1 MANRKRILI
10 VDDDSDLVELLNIFL
25 TGKGYE
31 LLTASDGKQALQLLG
46 DHPVDLVLLD
56 VMMPYMDGYHVAFE
70 ISNKMGTE
78 APKIVLMTS
87 RDTVRE
93 KGVILLSGAHSVM
106 QKPFDLEELDQKIR
120 EMLV

>member
-1 MANRKRILI
+1 MI

-106 QKPFDLEELDQKIR
+106 QKPFDLEELDQKIK
-120 EMLV
+120 EMLA